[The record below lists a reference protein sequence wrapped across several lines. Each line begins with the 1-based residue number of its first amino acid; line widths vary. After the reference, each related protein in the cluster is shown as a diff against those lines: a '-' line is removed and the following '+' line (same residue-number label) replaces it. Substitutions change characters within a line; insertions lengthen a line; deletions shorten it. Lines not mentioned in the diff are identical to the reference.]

1 MTIEKTTK
9 TRWKQ
14 QESVNIH
21 KRARKW
27 TEVQK
32 EHKQEDREL
41 CSVIRQHGGNI
52 NW

>member
-21 KRARKW
+21 KRARKKW

-32 EHKQEDREL
+32 EHKQENREL
-41 CSVIRQHGGNI
+41 CSVIRQHSGNI
-52 NW
+52 N